1 MAKVRKDYRLSKDT
15 LKRIAECQKKLGL
28 ENETAVVEVMLK
40 IAHDNLIKYVDE
52 LTDYGR
58 NDPTESA

>member
-1 MAKVRKDYRLSKDT
+1 MPKTRKDYRLSDAT

-28 ENETAVVEVMLK
+28 ENETSTVEVMLK
-40 IAHDNLIKYVDE
+40 IAHDQLIEYVDK

-58 NDPTESA
+58 NDPTE

>member
-1 MAKVRKDYRLSKDT
+1 MAKVRKDYRLSEDT

-40 IAHDNLIKYVDE
+40 IAHDQLIRGYP
-52 LTDYGR
+52 LSGNRR
-58 NDPTESA
+58 NRVH